1 MNGPQLK
8 LLQPIQNSALIP
20 SCSDNMT
27 SEFGQNLLVHKTGF
41 HKNFEPTLNEGLSL
55 SACPYGPYI
64 DTSQAE
70 YSS

>member
-1 MNGPQLK
+1 
-8 LLQPIQNSALIP
+8 
-20 SCSDNMT
+20 MT